1 MISRDEI
8 QEKVDI
14 VKRKIE
20 KNKKNSKKGLHFL
33 EDYYIIPIVANEVA
47 KTKHKGL
54 SPNGKATDSDSVSS
68 RFESL

>member
-1 MISRDEI
+1 MKKERITCQHVVRSFF
-8 QEKVDI
+8 
-14 VKRKIE
+14 VKNI
-20 KNKKNSKKGLHFL
+20 SKKGLHFP

>member
-1 MISRDEI
+1 MRFD
-8 QEKVDI
+8 DT
-14 VKRKIE
+14 VKKI
-20 KNKKNSKKGLHFL
+20 KKISKKGLHFL
-33 EDYYIIPIVANEVA
+33 KDYYIIPIVANEVA

>member
-1 MISRDEI
+1 MFL
-8 QEKVDI
+8 K
-14 VKRKIE
+14 
-20 KNKKNSKKGLHFL
+20 KNKKNKKISKKGSHFSK
-33 EDYYIIPIVANEVA
+33 DYYIIPIVANEVA